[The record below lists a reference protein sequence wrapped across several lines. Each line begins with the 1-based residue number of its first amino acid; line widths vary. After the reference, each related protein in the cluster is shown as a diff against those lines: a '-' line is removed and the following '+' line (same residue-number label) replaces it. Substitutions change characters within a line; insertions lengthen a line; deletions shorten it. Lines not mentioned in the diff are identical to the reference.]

1 MNHTCG
7 ECFHL
12 AGKPRSGKIRPCL
25 SWPLPLRC
33 RDDDPACHRFMPIEV
48 GKKIF
53 SPPKNGTVTNSRA
66 NNWIFEGNDE

>member
-12 AGKPRSGKIRPCL
+12 AGKP
-25 SWPLPLRC
+25 
-33 RDDDPACHRFMPIEV
+33 
-48 GKKIF
+48 
-53 SPPKNGTVTNSRA
+53 VTNSRA